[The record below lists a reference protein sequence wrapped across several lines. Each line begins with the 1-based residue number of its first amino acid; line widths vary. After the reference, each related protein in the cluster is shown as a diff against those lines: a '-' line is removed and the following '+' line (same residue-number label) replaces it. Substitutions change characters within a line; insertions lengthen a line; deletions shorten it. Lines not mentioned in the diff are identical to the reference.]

1 MAMSDQELREMVRA
15 AVARQMPARHAEQA
29 GHSEPLGRAGYP
41 DYVLRTQ
48 PSGPAPSSASS
59 HLHASHALLPL
70 GPGGD
75 ADGRCVIE
83 PAVHCTHCGYCQSM
97 GH

>member
-1 MAMSDQELREMVRA
+1 MVRA
-15 AVARQMPARHAEQA
+15 AVARQMHPGGDA
-29 GHSEPLGRAGYP
+29 PP
-41 DYVLRTQ
+41 DYVLQ
-48 PSGPAPSSASS
+48 APPPRPVSSSASA

-75 ADGRCVIE
+75 SDGRCVIE